1 MKTYAGID
9 LHSSNSSIGILDEQD
24 RRLFSKRLPND
35 LNKILTALEPFRE
48 SLAAIVVESTYN
60 WYWLVDGLMAAG
72 YTVHLPNPSTIQQ
85 YEGLKQADDKWDSS
99 WLAHMQ
105 RLGILPQGYIYPKA
119 ERPLRDLLHRRLL
132 FVRQRTTLILI
143 FQTMVACVKGVKLS
157 VQEIAKLVR
166 PELEALFVS
175 EQMVLIAEEELAGI
189 AALSKSIKRM
199 EQAIRAELKL
209 KPEFELLLTIPGVGF
224 ILAATI
230 MLEVGDIHRF
240 KKVGNYT
247 SYCRCVGSRWSSND
261 KTKGKGNTK
270 NGNKYLAWAY
280 VEAANFSKR
289 FCPPAERYYQRK
301 AAKTK
306 NVVAIK
312 ALSHKLARAS
322 YYIMRDGVVYD
333 KNLLFR

>member
-9 LHSSNSSIGILDEQD
+9 LHSSNSFIGILDEQD
-24 RRLFSKRLPND
+24 RRLFSKRLPNN
-35 LNKILTALEPFRE
+35 LETILIALEPFRE

-60 WYWLVDGLMAAG
+60 WYWLVDGLMEAG
-72 YTVHLPNPSTIQQ
+72 YTVHLANPSAIQQ
-85 YEGLKQADDKWDSS
+85 YEGLKHADDKWDSF

-119 ERPLRDLLHRRLL
+119 ERPLRDLLRRRML
-132 FVRQRTTLILI
+132 FVRQRTTLILS

-157 VQEIAKLVR
+157 VQEIAKLGR
-166 PELEALFVS
+166 PELEALFGS
-175 EQMVLIAEEELAGI
+175 EQMILIAEEELAGI

-230 MLEVGDIHRF
+230 MLEVGDINRF
-240 KKVGNYT
+240 EKVGNYT

-270 NGNKYLAWAY
+270 NGNKYLSWAY

-289 FCPPAERYYQRK
+289 FCPQAERYYQRK

-322 YYIMRDGVVYD
+322 YYIMRDKVPYD
-333 KNLLFR
+333 KSLLFR